1 MKNFGMEEP
10 KQYMASKGRPRHGT
24 RISTNASQLQRHV
37 ERKRCNEMRSM
48 RPGFQTSLDIA
59 SSAESKMI

>member
-10 KQYMASKGRPRHGT
+10 EQYMASKARPRHSTG
-24 RISTNASQLQRHV
+24 ISTSAHHCTVMLSAS
-37 ERKRCNEMRSM
+37 E
-48 RPGFQTSLDIA
+48 TSLDIA